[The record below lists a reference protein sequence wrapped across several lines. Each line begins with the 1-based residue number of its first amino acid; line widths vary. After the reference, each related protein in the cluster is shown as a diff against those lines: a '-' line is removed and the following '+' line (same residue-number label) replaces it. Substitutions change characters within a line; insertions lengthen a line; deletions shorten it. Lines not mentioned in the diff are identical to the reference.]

1 MIEHEFPYSPECTSI
16 KRYDYK
22 YLRLQGFAFCEA
34 NWGQGEK
41 LPALLLAY
49 LERKADEHG
58 IERVDLKD
66 CWGAVC
72 YVVSHGKKEVFMSV
86 YATYR
91 EPFLKESHRY
101 ET

>member
-1 MIEHEFPYSPECTSI
+1 MIEHEFPYTPDRTSI
-16 KRYDYK
+16 IKYDYK

-41 LPALLLAY
+41 LPALLFAF
-49 LERKADEHG
+49 LERKADECG

-66 CWGAVC
+66 CMGAVC
-72 YVVSHGKKEVFMSV
+72 YTASHGKEVFMSV

-91 EPFLKESHRY
+91 EPFLKERHNH